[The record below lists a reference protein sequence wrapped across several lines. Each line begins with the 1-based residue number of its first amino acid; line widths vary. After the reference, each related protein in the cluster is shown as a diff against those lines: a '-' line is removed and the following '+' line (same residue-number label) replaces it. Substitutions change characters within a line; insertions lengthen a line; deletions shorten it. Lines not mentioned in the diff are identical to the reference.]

1 MCRLSFAFVCVLLGA
16 CSAPRFSLPS
26 VVPTTD
32 ERVALGFPRDVLYV
46 LDGHVLPRGDSAS
59 VPTAVRDL
67 DPSTIDTIEVL
78 KGASA
83 KRAYGDAGA
92 SGVVIIKTKSTARR
106 GGA

>member
-1 MCRLSFAFVCVLLGA
+1 MSRLSLAFVFVFLGA
-16 CSAPRFSLPS
+16 CSAPRFSHPS
-26 VVPTTD
+26 VVPTAD
-32 ERVALGFPRDVLYV
+32 ERVALGFPHDVLYV

-59 VPTAVRDL
+59 VPTAVRNL

-78 KGASA
+78 KGANA

-92 SGVVIIKTKSTARR
+92 SGVVIIKTKAAAHR